1 MLNIGRYVFS
11 RAKQENFRSAGNLDS
26 VTQQALRV
34 MRKSTKAR
42 NIAAGEMLG
51 EIMVYAV
58 MEEKLNAHKL
68 LSRVELG
75 TDAAR
80 YASEADGIHIKG
92 HRGEFVIRDGST
104 EQLRLSPALAQ
115 CSNIDVRNE
124 IVYIRQN
131 SPEIFETGN
140 FDEGQT
146 Q

>member
-1 MLNIGRYVFS
+1 MNPLTILLQRSGFS
-11 RAKQENFRSAGNLDS
+11 RE
-26 VTQQALRV
+26 
-34 MRKSTKAR
+34 
-42 NIAAGEMLG
+42 
-51 EIMVYAV
+51 
-58 MEEKLNAHKL
+58 
-68 LSRVELG
+68 
-75 TDAAR
+75 AAR
-80 YASEADGIHIKG
+80 YIKE